1 MEEEEKMFLKS
12 VLIIVF
18 VAFLF
23 LLTMLILSKMV

>member
-12 VLIIVF
+12 MLIIVF